1 MSITDDMKKL
11 DLKKLAEMQKKA
23 GDLKKLLDESA
34 KDLAQD
40 GAAIAERGKAIKGL
54 M

>member
-11 DLKKLAEMQKKA
+11 DLKIAEMQKKA
-23 GDLKKLLDESA
+23 GDLKKLLDQSA

-40 GAAIAERGKAIKGL
+40 GAAIADRGKAIKGL